1 MDTSVFGSEG
11 LKRFQDRIR
20 SMPDDDSRAK
30 SYGGTA
36 VLLAMVAGVSA
47 LVLALT
53 SAKSAHFEASALALL
68 AAGVAFSGIANAIF
82 RQ

>member
-1 MDTSVFGSEG
+1 
-11 LKRFQDRIR
+11 
-20 SMPDDDSRAK
+20 MPGDDSRAK
-30 SYGGTA
+30 NYGGTA

-53 SAKSAHFEASALALL
+53 SVTSGHFEASALSLL